1 MMKRIFAIAFGACC
15 ACFVLAPVQSS
26 AQKFHNSYYD
36 CRRAAHDQE
45 GIPAGSVVFIGDSIT
60 EQGWWDMLF
69 KQRNI
74 VNRGIGGDNTFG
86 ILDRLP
92 DILAARPTKIFLMAG
107 INDLSGGQSVD
118 TIVGNIGRMA
128 DMIHEAVPE
137 CRLYIQSVLP
147 ISTKRLAYDYIKG
160 HNPKVAQINV
170 RLAELC
176 AEKAGGGCTFVD
188 VASLLSDAD
197 GELRTDLTKDGTHLH
212 PAAYRIWAD
221 HLKKL
226 KYLK

>member
-1 MMKRIFAIAFGACC
+1 MKRILLFCACC
-15 ACFVLAPVQSS
+15 ACGLLAPVQGS

-36 CRRAAHDQE
+36 VRRAAHDQE

-92 DILAARPTKIFLMAG
+92 DILEARPSKIFLMAG
-107 INDLSGGQSVD
+107 VNDLTGGQSVE
-118 TIVGNIGRMA
+118 TIVANIGRMA
-128 DMIHEAVPE
+128 DMVREAVPE

-147 ISTKRLAYDYIKG
+147 VSTKRLAYDYVKG
-160 HNPKVAQINV
+160 HNPKVAEINA
-170 RLAELC
+170 RLAALC
-176 AEKAGGGCTFVD
+176 SEKTGCTFID
-188 VASLLSDAD
+188 VAPLLSDAD
-197 GELRTDLTKDGTHLH
+197 GELRTDLTKDGIHLQ
-212 PAAYRIWAD
+212 PAGYVVWTDRI
-221 HLKKL
+221 KKL

>member
-1 MMKRIFAIAFGACC
+1 MMKRIFDIALCACC
-15 ACFVLAPVQSS
+15 ACFVLAPLQSS

-36 CRRAAHDQE
+36 VRRAAHDQE

-118 TIVGNIGRMA
+118 TIVENIGRMA

-160 HNPKVAQINV
+160 HNPKVAQINA
-170 RLAELC
+170 RLATLC
-176 AEKAGGGCTFVD
+176 VEKTGCTFVD
-188 VASLLSDAD
+188 VAPLFSDAD
-197 GELRTDLTKDGTHLH
+197 GELRSDLTKDGIHLH
-212 PAAYRIWAD
+212 PAAYRIWTD
-221 HLKKL
+221 RLKKL

>member
-1 MMKRIFAIAFGACC
+1 MKRILLFCACC
-15 ACFVLAPVQSS
+15 ACGLLAPVQGS

-36 CRRAAHDQE
+36 VRRAAHDQE

-92 DILAARPTKIFLMAG
+92 DILEARPSKIFLMAG
-107 INDLSGGQSVD
+107 VNDLTGGQSVE
-118 TIVGNIGRMA
+118 TIVANIARMA
-128 DMIHEAVPE
+128 DMVREAVPE

-147 ISTKRLAYDYIKG
+147 VSTKRLAYDYVKG
-160 HNPKVAQINV
+160 HNPKVAEINA

-176 AEKAGGGCTFVD
+176 SEKAGCTFID
-188 VASLLSDAD
+188 VAPLLSDAD
-197 GELRTDLTKDGTHLH
+197 GELRTDLTKDGIHLQ
-212 PAAYRIWAD
+212 PAGYVVWTDRI
-221 HLKKL
+221 KKL